1 MFSIEQ
7 VALRSSDIDRDIDRY
22 IQLRHNEWVQ
32 DCVHA
37 AHLYVDPTCGL
48 SALLGDDFEVRL
60 AFNYTVIQGQ
70 EFELIQPINGRTV
83 QLMDWTPG
91 MPTQFRLS
99 HLGYH
104 VEDQQMDPAME
115 DTLLAEL
122 RRLQEAGGRV
132 LQISQTTM
140 HQNTSRR
147 YRYAFVKGVLPG
159 DQETLVKVIQ
169 RLIPPSSPSK
179 LEKSMAEGREL
190 FACLA

>member
-22 IQLRHNEWVQ
+22 IKLRHREWVQ
-32 DCVHA
+32 DRVHA
-37 AHLYVDPTCGL
+37 THLYVDPSGGL
-48 SALLGDDFEVRL
+48 PNLLGSEFEVRL
-60 AFNYTVIQGQ
+60 AFNYTIISGQ
-70 EFELIQPINGRTV
+70 EFELIQPIDGRTV
-83 QLMDWTPG
+83 QLLDWVTSN
-91 MPTQFRLS
+91 TTRHRLS

-104 VEDQQMDPAME
+104 VEDQQMDPSME
-115 DTLLAEL
+115 DTLLTEL
-122 RRLQEAGGRV
+122 KLLQDAGGRV

-147 YRYAFVKGVLPG
+147 YRYAFVAGVLPG

-179 LEKSMAEGREL
+179 LERSMADGREL

>member
-32 DCVHA
+32 DRVHA
-37 AHLYVDPTCGL
+37 THLYVDPNGGL
-48 SALLGDDFEVRL
+48 SSLLGKDFEVRL
-60 AFNYTVIQGQ
+60 AFNYTLIQGQ
-70 EFELIQPINGRTV
+70 EFELIQPIEGCTV
-83 QLMDWTPG
+83 QLMDWIPG
-91 MPTQFRLS
+91 MSTQHRLS

-104 VEDQQMDPAME
+104 VEDQQMDPDME
-115 DTLLAEL
+115 DTLLVEL
-122 RRLQEAGGRV
+122 LRLQAAGGRV

-147 YRYAFVKGVLPG
+147 YRYAFVGGVLPG